1 MFDSDKELSI
11 MMQLYG
17 AQRGGYPHAIYRM
30 YRKRGALARA
40 SLSIHHIMLTIK
52 CYLSFKS

>member
-1 MFDSDKELSI
+1 MFDSDKELSV
-11 MMQLYG
+11 MMQLYV
-17 AQRGGYPHAIYRM
+17 AQRGGYSHAIYL